1 VASLK
6 KLKKVRTRRI
16 RRVRSRMVGTKEKP
30 RLSVSRSARSIS
42 VQAIA
47 DDVGSTIAAASTLC
61 KELRGKLAGM
71 KKKDQAKEVG
81 KLLAQRLRALNV
93 QKAVF
98 DRGRFL
104 YHGRVK
110 ALAEA
115 VRESGITI

>member
-1 VASLK
+1 MASFK
-6 KLKKVRTRRI
+6 KLKKVRTRRV
-16 RRVRSRMVGTKEKP
+16 RRVRSRIVGTQGKP

-42 VQAIA
+42 VQAVA
-47 DDVGSTIAAASTLC
+47 DDIGRTIASASTLS

-81 KLLAQRLRALNV
+81 KLLAERLRMLNV
-93 QKAVF
+93 RTAVF

-110 ALAEA
+110 ALADA
-115 VRESGITI
+115 VRESGITL